1 MKKVIMSNKTIQDQQ
16 IPRDWIHELQAEVA
30 AWRKK
35 LNSRM
40 EENVSM
46 KNNIAEILKEEYDQ
60 YCLNEIEDF
69 QTNSIREDEI
79 IGILRMEVAELDDL
93 LTNNNLDSMKLKDSL
108 DETIKKLRNDMTYSE
123 NQFDSFIS
131 SFRDFQQKICT
142 EKEN

>member
-1 MKKVIMSNKTIQDQQ
+1 MSNKTIQDQQ

-60 YCLNEIEDF
+60 YCLDEIEDF

>member
-1 MKKVIMSNKTIQDQQ
+1 MSNKTIQDQQ

-40 EENVSM
+40 EENVSI

>member
-1 MKKVIMSNKTIQDQQ
+1 MSNKTIQDQQ